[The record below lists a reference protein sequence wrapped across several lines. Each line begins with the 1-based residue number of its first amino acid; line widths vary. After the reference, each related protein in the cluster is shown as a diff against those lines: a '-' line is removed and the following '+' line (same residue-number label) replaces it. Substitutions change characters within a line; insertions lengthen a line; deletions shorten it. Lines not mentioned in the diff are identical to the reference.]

1 MPARPRRYN
10 DPCGIARAL
19 DAIGDRWAL
28 LVVRELLLGPKRFSQ
43 LRRGLHD
50 ASANVLSQRL
60 RDLEAAGLVR
70 HYKLAPPASV
80 LVYELTERGSAL
92 EPVLIELGRWGSQLP
107 PPVGVEL
114 GVDALMIALKT
125 RFNARVAA
133 DLCASYELRLGE
145 DHFRLDVA
153 DGRLQLARGRLANP
167 AAVIDTDPATLRAVA
182 FGRQSL
188 ADALRSERLGIQGN
202 QDAAARLLNLF
213 AAP

>member
-10 DPCGIARAL
+10 DPCGIAQAL
-19 DAIGDRWAL
+19 DVIGDRWAL

-70 HYKLAPPASV
+70 HYELAPPASV

-107 PPVGVEL
+107 LPVGVEL

-133 DLCASYELRLGE
+133 DLRASYELRLGE

-153 DGRLQLARGRLANP
+153 DGRMQLARGRLANP

-188 ADALRSERLGIQGN
+188 ADALRSARLGIQGN